1 MIPMFFTPRLW
12 KQEWL
17 DGEHVIFGELLEG
30 KEIILNMEPH
40 GTKVRIGHPVSGFF
54 FVQVKCTGI

>member
-1 MIPMFFTPRLW
+1 MFYSMRLW

-40 GTKVRIGHPVSGFF
+40 GTKVRIGHPFF
-54 FVQVKCTGI
+54 FRVKCTGI

>member
-1 MIPMFFTPRLW
+1 MFYSMRLW

-40 GTKVRIGHPVSGFF
+40 GTKVRIAHPVSGFF
-54 FVQVKCTGI
+54 FCSGEVY